1 MSRNALILLL
11 MLAAAVYGGAKIY
24 AYVAAT
30 QRIEQL
36 VSPLA
41 GVGEFHYSGLSASL
55 RGPIRVKNARFEF
68 RDGGTIRFA
77 KLALL
82 RHEWDDARPLPSE
95 FLLRTEGLEF
105 DATVVRPL
113 RDNQLP
119 QGVHT
124 LGFTQLVRDMLNPA
138 RLGYGKLRM
147 DLELEVDQDTKTGV
161 YTVAARE
168 DAVGLGISE
177 LRFELSG
184 VKSAPGPF
192 GIDGWLRN
200 ASFNFQEAGYTENL
214 MGFYAAQNNQAVDEF
229 RADLVARLTELLS
242 QHQLRLNAR
251 NVANLQRF
259 ILAPRTL
266 QIRLEP
272 DGPVQ
277 LSSLP
282 LYNPA
287 DLPELLALSIR
298 TQ

>member
-30 QRIEQL
+30 QRVEQL

-41 GVGEFHYSGLSASL
+41 GVGEFRYSGLSASL
-55 RGPIRVKNARFEF
+55 RGPIRVKNARLELQE
-68 RDGGTIRFA
+68 GGIIRFE

-82 RHEWDDARPLPSE
+82 RHEWDDARPLPTE
-95 FLLRTEGLEF
+95 FLLRAEGMEF

-113 RDNQLP
+113 RDNQIPEGLR
-119 QGVHT
+119 T
-124 LGFTQLVRDMLNPA
+124 LGLTQLVRDMLDPA
-138 RLGYGKLRM
+138 RLGYGTLRL
-147 DLELEVDQDTKTGV
+147 DLEMEVDQDTKTGV
-161 YTVAARE
+161 YTVAVRE
-168 DAVGLGISE
+168 DAPGLGNSE
-177 LRFELSG
+177 LRLDLSG

-200 ASFNFQEAGYTENL
+200 ASFNFQDAGYTEHL
-214 MGFYAAQNNQAVDEF
+214 MGFYAAQNNQVVDEF

-242 QHQLRLNAR
+242 QHQLQLTAR
-251 NVANLQRF
+251 DVANLQRF
-259 ILAPRTL
+259 ILTPGTL

-298 TQ
+298 AQ